1 MSGTGPLTAV
11 VLAAGNLVGD
21 DVVTDLG
28 ALVPGVHVR
37 WTPYSETI
45 EQRVARRRHRRAG
58 TTPPP
63 TEPGDELRA
72 ALAVADAILAFDVP
86 WDLTALAP
94 RLRLLQAV
102 GAGVEQ
108 YDHAG
113 LAAHGVTLCNAA
125 GIAAPSMAEYVIGRL
140 LEVYKGSRVVEQL
153 QRDHRWKRHDTRE
166 LAGSTVAVVGLG
178 AIGRATAQ
186 RLRGWEVT
194 LLGVRR
200 RVDPTVADPDVDEV
214 FAVEELDTVLGRA
227 DVVILTVPAT
237 DATNRWFDAD
247 RFAAMKPGAVFCNV
261 SRGSMVDEAALLAA
275 LRDGRLGAAI
285 LDVTR
290 IEPLPGED
298 PLWDA
303 PNLYLTPHSSTSVDR
318 YAPRLLRLFA
328 DNVTRLAEG
337 RPLRNRIDPE
347 LGYRV

>member
-1 MSGTGPLTAV
+1 MSGDRPLTAA
-11 VLAAGNLVGD
+11 VLAVGNLVGA
-21 DVVTDLG
+21 DVVADLG
-28 ALVPGVHVR
+28 ALLPGVDVR
-37 WTPYSETI
+37 WSPYTETI
-45 EQRVARRRHRRAG
+45 EQRVERRRLRRAG
-58 TTPPP
+58 RPLER
-63 TEPGDELRA
+63 TELSDALRETL
-72 ALAVADAILAFDVP
+72 LAADAVLAFDVP
-86 WDLTALAP
+86 WDLTVFAP

-140 LEVYKGSRVVEQL
+140 LEVYKGSRAVEQL
-153 QRDHRWKRHDTRE
+153 QRDRRWKRHETRE
-166 LAGSTVAVVGLG
+166 LAGATVAIVGLG

-200 RVDPTVADPDVDEV
+200 RVDPAATDPDVDEV
-214 FAVEELDTVLGRA
+214 FAVEDLDLVLGRA
-227 DVVILTVPAT
+227 DVVVLTVPAT
-237 DATNRWFDAD
+237 EATNRWFDAD

-261 SRGSMVDEAALLAA
+261 SRGSMVDEEA
-275 LRDGRLGAAI
+275 LRTALEGGRLGAAI

-290 IEPLPGED
+290 VEPLPAED
-298 PLWDA
+298 PLWGA

-318 YAPRLLRLFA
+318 YAPRLLRLYA